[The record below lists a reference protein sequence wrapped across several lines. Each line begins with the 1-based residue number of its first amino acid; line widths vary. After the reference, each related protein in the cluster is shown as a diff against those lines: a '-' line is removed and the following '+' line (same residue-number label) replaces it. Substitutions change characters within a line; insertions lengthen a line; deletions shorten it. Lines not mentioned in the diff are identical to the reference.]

1 MNELCKDL
9 EENQK
14 FLELI
19 TNIKNKKGPI
29 TVSGLSDVGE
39 VQFISAIKD
48 LTKQNICIITYNEL
62 QAKRI
67 AKDLKYFCENIEVFP
82 KREIATYDYIV
93 ESKDLPYER
102 IEVLYR
108 NKANIVITTIEAV
121 MQKMIAKDTLYENVL
136 KLKVGN
142 ECKLEELKQ
151 YLTNLGYERSDMVEG
166 RGQFSVRGG
175 IVDISLNDKYGVRLE
190 FWGDEIDS
198 IRKFDILSQRSTEMS
213 ESIEIY
219 PSHEFILEK
228 SLEEIKQK
236 LNEYKKCSEEDKDL
250 INSGNYLSKV
260 DKYFD
265 LFYEKSS
272 NFLDYVKDKYLLIFD
287 EETKIKQRIDNIKI
301 DNNNLIKSISEKGR
315 IVPDSIEAISEYSYD
330 LDKLNY
336 IDLEKTDIAFG
347 NNIYYFKYR
356 DVNYY
361 RAET

>member
-102 IEVLYR
+102 IEVLNQIYR

-175 IVDISLNDKYGVRLE
+175 IVDISL
-190 FWGDEIDS
+190 
-198 IRKFDILSQRSTEMS
+198 M
-213 ESIEIY
+213 
-219 PSHEFILEK
+219 
-228 SLEEIKQK
+228 
-236 LNEYKKCSEEDKDL
+236 
-250 INSGNYLSKV
+250 INM
-260 DKYFD
+260 
-265 LFYEKSS
+265 E
-272 NFLDYVKDKYLLIFD
+272 
-287 EETKIKQRIDNIKI
+287 
-301 DNNNLIKSISEKGR
+301 
-315 IVPDSIEAISEYSYD
+315 
-330 LDKLNY
+330 
-336 IDLEKTDIAFG
+336 
-347 NNIYYFKYR
+347 
-356 DVNYY
+356 
-361 RAET
+361 